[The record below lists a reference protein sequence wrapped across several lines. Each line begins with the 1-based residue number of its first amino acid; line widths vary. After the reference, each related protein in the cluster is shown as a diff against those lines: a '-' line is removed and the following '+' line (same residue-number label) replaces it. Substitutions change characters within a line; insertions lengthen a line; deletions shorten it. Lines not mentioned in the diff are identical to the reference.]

1 MVGPGAG
8 VAPLRAPGRVRR
20 DGLPAMLIFVAAPF
34 LALLLGALAHPVGL
48 LDSEEE
54 IRARTGA
61 WRPLAAK
68 AAFESGVPLDLLLAL
83 VATES
88 SGRADAVSSAG
99 ALGLAQVMP
108 ATAVLQARVLSH
120 PEPDRVDALDPG
132 TNLRL
137 GASYLAEQLGRFDG
151 DPALALAAYHSGP
164 GVPWKWTREEP
175 GRAGI
180 DLVRARGTP
189 RTRAYVERVLE
200 RREWFAEGGKGKEG
214 EGKE

>member
-61 WRPLAAK
+61 WRPRGAPGAG
-68 AAFESGVPLDLLLAL
+68 ASGGAPGLPPPP
-83 VATES
+83 
-88 SGRADAVSSAG
+88 RG